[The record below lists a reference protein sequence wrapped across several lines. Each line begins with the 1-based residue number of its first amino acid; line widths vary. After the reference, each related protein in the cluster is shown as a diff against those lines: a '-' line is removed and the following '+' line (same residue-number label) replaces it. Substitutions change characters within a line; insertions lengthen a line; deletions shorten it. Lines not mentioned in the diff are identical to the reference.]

1 LQAKEEHF
9 GGEVMKFTVTTK
21 YGQSLTWE
29 DGKVS
34 GDLLLVEVIES
45 QAKLREGQFVG
56 KSYLGGTEKDHM
68 NSPLSVYLILEELFG
83 ELRHEGDKIPIEK
96 LPKGDRIVS

>member
-1 LQAKEEHF
+1 LQAKQEHF
-9 GGEVMKFTVTTK
+9 GGDVMRFTVTTK

-34 GDLLLVEVIES
+34 GDPLLVEVLES
-45 QAKLREGQFVG
+45 QAKKREGDFIG

-83 ELRHEGDKIPIEK
+83 ELRHEGDKIPLGK
-96 LPKGDRIVS
+96 PPKGDRIVF

>member
-1 LQAKEEHF
+1 
-9 GGEVMKFTVTTK
+9 MKFTVTTK
-21 YGQSLTWE
+21 YNQSLTWE

-34 GDLLLVEVIES
+34 GDPLLVEVIES
-45 QAKLREGQFVG
+45 QAKKREGDFIG

-83 ELRHEGDKIPIEK
+83 ELRHEGDKIPIGK
-96 LPKGDRIVS
+96 PPKGDRIVF

>member
-1 LQAKEEHF
+1 
-9 GGEVMKFTVTTK
+9 MRFTVTTK
-21 YGQSLTWE
+21 YNQSLTWE

-34 GDLLLVEVIES
+34 GDPLLVEVIES

-56 KSYLGGTEKDHM
+56 KSYLGGTSKDHL

-83 ELRHEGDKIPIEK
+83 ELRHEGDKIPIATI
-96 LPKGDRIVS
+96 PKGYGIVS